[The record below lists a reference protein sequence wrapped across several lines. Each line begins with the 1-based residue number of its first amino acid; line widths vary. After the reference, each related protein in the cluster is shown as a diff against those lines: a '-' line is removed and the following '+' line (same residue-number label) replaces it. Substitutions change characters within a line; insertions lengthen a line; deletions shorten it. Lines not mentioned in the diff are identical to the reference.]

1 MMVFVSWRQLASADD
16 VSVYCQPHL
25 SASERLSAMSD
36 TLWSAMYHFDA
47 KPESLSTHSAIC
59 VLSWFHV
66 KSRLRYSIVVPPTT
80 LLAQA
85 TINTIPTNETAFVKV
100 DLALDK
106 TEVMLSHQQVQ
117 LLHIQMYTDR
127 ISFASILS
135 SSQYIKLLQVS
146 ESLSFL
152 RRREVFAELRPT
164 TSVKEKA
171 SSWWRFAAKCVTNEK
186 IIPWTWRHMK
196 QHRFVCKN

>member
-1 MMVFVSWRQLASADD
+1 MLGYCLMVFVSWRQLARADD

-47 KPESLSTHSAIC
+47 KPESLSTHIAIC

-66 KSRLRYSIVVPPTT
+66 KSRLCYSIVVPPTT

-117 LLHIQMYTDR
+117 LLHIQCTC
-127 ISFASILS
+127 ILVVS
-135 SSQYIKLLQVS
+135 VLQVS
-146 ESLSFL
+146 FRHRS
-152 RRREVFAELRPT
+152 
-164 TSVKEKA
+164 TS
-171 SSWWRFAAKCVTNEK
+171 SCCKCLKV
-186 IIPWTWRHMK
+186 
-196 QHRFVCKN
+196 